1 VAQKLHD
8 QYGFSYDN
16 LKVLLGGWNAWS
28 AAGYPT
34 ESTAAPGGAT
44 GATGSGNTDTI
55 PLTLGS
61 PVVIIGGQTPVATP

>member
-34 ESTAAPGGAT
+34 ETSAAPSGSSGSTGGVT
-44 GATGSGNTDTI
+44 SNTI
-55 PLTLGS
+55 PLTLGTA
-61 PVVIIGGQTPVATP
+61 VVITGGGTTKP